1 MATRCGL
8 GGREASRQLA
18 GLVQLA
24 EIVYSYD
31 EHAPGQAYTQG
42 EKDHM
47 EHPRVLPIGAAAV
60 AIAIF
65 VFDSV
70 TPVEVNA
77 AVLYVAVVLMAVRFC
92 RPRGVLIVAVGCMAL
107 TVLSDF
113 LSPGDPWGSTA
124 LINRFLGFSAIGV
137 TTFLVLKNQSTQV
150 ALQRAE
156 LARVTRLMTLGELT
170 ASIAH
175 EVNQPLAG
183 VVANGNACLRWLAG
197 QPPDLEEARRAV
209 ERLIKDGYRATEVI
223 QRIRALVKGTPP
235 RKDWLDLNETILE
248 VVALTRSE
256 VQRNGVSL
264 QIQLSSDLP
273 RVPGDRIQLRQ
284 VILNLFVNAIE
295 AMSEVDERPRALLV
309 GSRRHESNSV
319 LVEVQDS
326 GTGLDSGSLSRVF
339 DAFYTTK
346 PDGMG
351 VGLAISRSIIEAHG
365 GRLWATHNAP
375 KGTIFQF
382 TLPAV
387 GEEVTPTLTA
397 RSGGA
402 EAGPRSN

>member
-1 MATRCGL
+1 
-8 GGREASRQLA
+8 
-18 GLVQLA
+18 
-24 EIVYSYD
+24 
-31 EHAPGQAYTQG
+31 
-42 EKDHM
+42 M

-65 VFDSV
+65 IFDAV

-175 EVNQPLAG
+175 EVNQPLTG

-209 ERLIKDGYRATEVI
+209 KRLIKDGYRATEVI

-235 RKDWLDLNETILE
+235 RKEWLNINETILE

-256 VQRNGVSL
+256 VQRNGISL
-264 QIQLSSDLP
+264 QTRLFSDLP
-273 RVPGDRIQLRQ
+273 RVPGDRIQLQQ

-309 GSRRHESNSV
+309 VSRKDKSNSV

-326 GTGLDSGSLSRVF
+326 GTGLDPGSLSRVL

-387 GEEVTPTLTA
+387 AEEVTPTLTA
-397 RSGGA
+397 RSGG
-402 EAGPRSN
+402 EGAGPRSN